1 MGRAATQ
8 VPVAA
13 VLMARATEVA
23 VLILASRATNT
34 IKVIRVVII
43 KVIRVVI
50 IKVIRVV
57 TINNPVKGVSSS
69 SSSLDI
75 KVI

>member
-1 MGRAATQ
+1 MGRAAAQ
-8 VPVAA
+8 VLVAA
-13 VLMARATEVA
+13 GLMAWVTEVA
-23 VLILASRATNT
+23 VLIPASRVTNT
-34 IKVIRVVII
+34 IKVIRVVT
-43 KVIRVVI
+43 

-69 SSSLDI
+69 SSLDI

>member
-1 MGRAATQ
+1 MGWVAAK
-8 VPVAA
+8 VLVAA
-13 VLMARATEVA
+13 VLNARVTEVA
-23 VLILASRATNT
+23 VLIPASRVTNT
-34 IKVIRVVII
+34 IKVIRVVT
-43 KVIRVVI
+43 

-57 TINNPVKGVSSS
+57 TIKIIRVVTINNPAKEVNS

>member
-1 MGRAATQ
+1 M
-8 VPVAA
+8 VVA
-13 VLMARATEVA
+13 VLMARVTVVA
-23 VLILASRATNT
+23 VLVPASRVTKT
-34 IKVIRVVII
+34 
-43 KVIRVVI
+43 

-69 SSSLDI
+69 SLDI

>member
-1 MGRAATQ
+1 MGRAAAQ

-23 VLILASRATNT
+23 VLIPYSRATNT
-34 IKVIRVVII
+34 IKVIRVV
-43 KVIRVVI
+43 
-50 IKVIRVV
+50 
-57 TINNPVKGVSSS
+57 TINNPVRGISSS
-69 SSSLDI
+69 NSLDI